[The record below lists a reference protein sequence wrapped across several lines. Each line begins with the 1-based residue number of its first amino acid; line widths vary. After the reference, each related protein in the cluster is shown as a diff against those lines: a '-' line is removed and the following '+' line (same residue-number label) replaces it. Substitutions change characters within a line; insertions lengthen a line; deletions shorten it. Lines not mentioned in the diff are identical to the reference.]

1 MKKILIATAM
11 TLMCGAAFAQNG
23 TGPSPQSDNMDK
35 PGMSNGMKNS
45 GMDNGTKSGTSGG
58 TTGMSQDGTSK
69 HVKKGSMSNDTM
81 KHDSMSKD
89 MKK

>member
-1 MKKILIATAM
+1 MKKILMATAM
-11 TLMCGAAFAQNG
+11 TLMCTAAFAQNG

-45 GMDNGTKSGTSGG
+45 GAKSG
-58 TTGMSQDGTSK
+58 TTGMSQDGTT
-69 HVKKGSMSNDTM
+69 KKGTKTGSTSNDTM
-81 KHDSMSKD
+81 KNDSMSKD